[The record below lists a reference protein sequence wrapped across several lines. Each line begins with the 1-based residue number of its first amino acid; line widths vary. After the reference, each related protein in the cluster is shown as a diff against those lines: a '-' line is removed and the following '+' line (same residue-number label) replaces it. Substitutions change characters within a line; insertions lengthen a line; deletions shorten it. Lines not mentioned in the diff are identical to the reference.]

1 MNRRTLLQWVATVAT
16 TWRFPWP
23 GPPAGTPA
31 LRWKRVGAQPPAL
44 SEANVSTLHAI
55 AEIVLPTA
63 LGADGRDAVVRKF
76 VAWHLNYREG
86 AEAGHGYGTTR
97 LRTTGPPPASRY
109 PDQFAALDVAARARG
124 FASLSALA
132 PADRR
137 AVIETA
143 LETPQRVT
151 QLPAQPTGANV
162 VADLMGFFF
171 SSADGYDLGYQAAI
185 GRDQCRSLAGSEHA
199 PAVLASRGGR

>member
-16 TWRFPWP
+16 TWPFRWL
-23 GPPAGTPA
+23 GGPAGTPA
-31 LRWKRVGAQPPAL
+31 PLWKRVSVQPAAL
-44 SEANVSTLHAI
+44 SDANVSTLHAV
-55 AEIVLPTA
+55 AEVVLPTT

-76 VAWHLNYREG
+76 VAWHVNYREG

-109 PDQFAALDVAARARG
+109 PAQFAALDLAAQARG
-124 FASLSALA
+124 SKNLAALA

-137 AVIETA
+137 AVIESA
-143 LETPQRVT
+143 LDTPQRVT
-151 QLPAQPTGANV
+151 QLPGQPTGANL

-171 SSADGYDLGYQAAI
+171 NSADGFDLGYRAAI
-185 GRDQCRSLAGSEHA
+185 GRDQCRSLAGSEHP
-199 PAVLASRGGR
+199 PAALAGRGDR